1 MVIGIKDLRKL
12 FVVSIIS
19 FCAVLV
25 STLFVNFY
33 IDLQAINIEKLS
45 QPAKAY
51 YDAQVLIAKFVSLV
65 SGGVL
70 SFLAVLLLFFY
81 IKQFID
87 SHKEELGILK
97 ALGYQN
103 FELAKHFWVFSFSV
117 FLGTFLGFGASFF
130 FMQDFY
136 DLRNQK
142 SLLPLINIHFHWEL
156 LGALVVLP
164 TLIFA
169 LLGIGYAAI
178 KLKQPSL
185 YLLRRLEF
193 TRVKHKRHK
202 VKSDRPF
209 LKELSAVHFYQRKL
223 LIFFVIFAAFSF
235 AAMMQLSFGMKEFID
250 GSIQAMMMGI
260 GLVLSLSVLLLCL
273 GTVVQ
278 ENKASL
284 ALMKAFGYSQKECY
298 QVILA
303 RYRVVAYLGFV
314 LGTGYQYGI
323 MKLLLKV
330 IVKDVQGV
338 PDYLFDMQLCFLA
351 FLAFVMV
358 YEFLV
363 AYYFRAIRR
372 LSLKEVMLAE

>member
-33 IDLQAINIEKLS
+33 IDLQAINIEQLS

-51 YDAQVLIAKFVSLV
+51 YDTQVLIAKFVSLV

-117 FLGTFLGFGASFF
+117 FLGTLLGFGASFF
-130 FMQDFY
+130 FMQYFY

-178 KLKQPSL
+178 KLNQQSL

-314 LGTGYQYGI
+314 LGTAYQYGI

>member
-1 MVIGIKDLRKL
+1 
-12 FVVSIIS
+12 
-19 FCAVLV
+19 
-25 STLFVNFY
+25 
-33 IDLQAINIEKLS
+33 
-45 QPAKAY
+45 
-51 YDAQVLIAKFVSLV
+51 
-65 SGGVL
+65 
-70 SFLAVLLLFFY
+70 
-81 IKQFID
+81 
-87 SHKEELGILK
+87 
-97 ALGYQN
+97 
-103 FELAKHFWVFSFSV
+103 
-117 FLGTFLGFGASFF
+117 
-130 FMQDFY
+130 MQDFY

-358 YEFLV
+358 YEFFV